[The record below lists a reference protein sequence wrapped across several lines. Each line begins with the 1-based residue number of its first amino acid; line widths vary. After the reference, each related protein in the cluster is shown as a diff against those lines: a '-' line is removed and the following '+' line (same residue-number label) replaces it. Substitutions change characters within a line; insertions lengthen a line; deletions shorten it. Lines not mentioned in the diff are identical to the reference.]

1 VTRVVILRKG
11 RSSQARRQ
19 IEHSRGFRRQIKWR
33 TCSEGRISHLQHRFG
48 WDRSLL
54 DGLPAQ
60 PPGAASGYSPTT
72 PTKISQAV
80 ETRAAVRAPDAG
92 HSGQRATRAPEHRH
106 RRSLRPSPLSGPFG
120 LPAKGPSQ
128 AGESPKR
135 EPGRTKERGR
145 EPTRSRSLRLH
156 RLHYPFGGT

>member
-1 VTRVVILRKG
+1 MAELGVTRVVILRKG

-19 IEHSRGFRRQIKWR
+19 IEHTRGFRRQIKWR

-80 ETRAAVRAPDAG
+80 ETAPPSAP
-92 HSGQRATRAPEHRH
+92 RTPATRA
-106 RRSLRPSPLSGPFG
+106 SGPPG
-120 LPAKGPSQ
+120 HPS
-128 AGESPKR
+128 
-135 EPGRTKERGR
+135 T
-145 EPTRSRSLRLH
+145 
-156 RLHYPFGGT
+156 GTAAA